1 MGDPCS
7 VFLFRAQS
15 SRLSGVNHV
24 TAYRTHGEAVELT
37 PHWCSGGT
45 VWTRISPSHAV
56 CSTNPTLDAA
66 YVQNPYSNRSPKGG
80 WSLLTRSLRGGE
92 KQPKKTDYSRV
103 ANLSTRLRGWGRRKT
118 SCEIWLQLSLFDYY
132 FFVILNC
139 NIYIIVIWT
148 RFFSYRSETEFN
160 LKLTLDA
167 RNIYIYNHVEV

>member
-103 ANLSTRLRGWGRRKT
+103 ANLSTLDRGGGRGEKRAVKFDCNFHY
-118 SCEIWLQLSLFDYY
+118 SIIIFSLF
-132 FFVILNC
+132 L
-139 NIYIIVIWT
+139 IVISFGHA
-148 RFFSYRSETEFN
+148 FFLIDQKRN
-160 LKLTLDA
+160 L
-167 RNIYIYNHVEV
+167 I